1 MFAGLENPVH
11 LLFLL
16 LIVLLVF
23 GPKRL
28 PEMGRSLGHGMRR
41 FRESLAGEDKET
53 PPAADSDAAT
63 SALPSDQPAVELG
76 QQTPTR
82 SP

>member
-16 LIVLLVF
+16 LIVLVVF

-28 PEMGRSLGHGMRR
+28 PEMGRSLGHGMRH

-53 PPAADSDAAT
+53 PPATDREEAT
-63 SALPSDQPAVELG
+63 TALPSDQPAVEPG
-76 QQTPTR
+76 QQTPTG

>member
-28 PEMGRSLGHGMRR
+28 PEMGRSLGHGMRH
-41 FRESLAGEDKET
+41 FRESLAGESKET
-53 PPAADSDAAT
+53 PSAADTEATT
-63 SALPSDQPAVELG
+63 SARPSDQPAVEPG
-76 QQTPTR
+76 RKAP
-82 SP
+82 

>member
-16 LIVLLVF
+16 LIVLVVF

-28 PEMGRSLGHGMRR
+28 PEMGRSLGHGMRH
-41 FRESLAGEDKET
+41 FRESLGGEYEET
-53 PPAADSDAAT
+53 PPVADSEAAT
-63 SALPSDQPAVELG
+63 SALPSDQPAVEPE
-76 QQTPTR
+76 QQTPTG

>member
-28 PEMGRSLGHGMRR
+28 PEMGRSLGHGMRH

-53 PPAADSDAAT
+53 PSAADTEAAT
-63 SALPSDQPAVELG
+63 SAPPSDQPAVEPGRKAL
-76 QQTPTR
+76 
-82 SP
+82 

>member
-11 LLFLL
+11 ILFLL

-28 PEMGRSLGHGMRR
+28 PEMGRSLGHGMRQ
-41 FRESLAGEDKET
+41 FRESLAGESKET
-53 PPAADSDAAT
+53 PSAADTEAAT
-63 SALPSDQPAVELG
+63 SALPSDQPAVEPGRKAL
-76 QQTPTR
+76 
-82 SP
+82 